1 MTLQDSDSDL
11 AGRLGASLTPPV
23 RHAPRVHL
31 PRDEQSSG
39 FFDLDALYTAY
50 PVQAPPAP
58 LPVMVP
64 RRPRTR
70 PLVVEQPVVELRRAR
85 RAQPIGWFAV
95 FVTWLATTTL
105 AGLVATH
112 VPGHVRL
119 RPRTAPPS
127 SGVIVPATIAGSVTV
142 ASATSV
148 TASVP
153 AAATPS
159 SAAAIS
165 VDELPV
171 AGASLRP
178 AHAVEAPRIKH
189 TVTHPSRVAAPA
201 PVPAAPTEALHAPAP
216 SPPPVARPAP
226 VSTANMSLDELI
238 RHEVAAEQKRV
249 HPTAPAP

>member
-50 PVQAPPAP
+50 PVQAPSAP
-58 LPVMVP
+58 VPVMVP

-70 PLVVEQPVVELRRAR
+70 PLVVEEPVVELRRAR
-85 RAQPIGWFAV
+85 RAQPVGWFAV

-105 AGLVATH
+105 ASLVATH

-127 SGVIVPATIAGSVTV
+127 ASVIVPATTAGSVTV
-142 ASATSV
+142 PSATSA

-159 SAAAIS
+159 TTAIS

-171 AGASLRP
+171 AGASFP
-178 AHAVEAPRIKH
+178 HVHAADVPRIKH
-189 TVTHPSRVAAPA
+189 TVMHPSRVAAPP

-216 SPPPVARPAP
+216 SPPPVAKPAP